1 VTASPNPDGVSF
13 FNFCL
18 KSFKRFNCSADL
30 LAADDRVVFLEWV
43 QRRLRR
49 ARCYRR
55 VLSGAERATL
65 ELTLALAKKG
75 LVKVVSRELL
85 NAIGLILMKVKGAAL
100 RFCDVLAE
108 EGKSMVLEVCRVA
121 ASWGNGSALMWLRDR
136 GFAIYLALV
145 KKSTEM
151 LWALARL

>member
-1 VTASPNPDGVSF
+1 VTASPNLDGLSF
-13 FNFCL
+13 FNSCL
-18 KSFKRFNCSADL
+18 RSFKRFNQSKDP
-30 LAADDRVVFLEWV
+30 LAADDRGVFLEWV
-43 QRRLRR
+43 QRRLKR

-75 LVKVVSRELL
+75 LVKIVSFELL
-85 NAIGLILMKVKGAAL
+85 NAIGLILMKVRDVAL

-108 EGKSMVLEVCRVA
+108 EGRSMVVEVCRVA
-121 ASWGNGSALMWLRDR
+121 ASWGNGSALMWLKDR
-136 GFAIYLALV
+136 SFAIYLALI

-151 LWALARL
+151 LWAAG

>member
-1 VTASPNPDGVSF
+1 MTASPYPRGLSF
-13 FNFCL
+13 FNSCL
-18 KSFKRFNCSADL
+18 KSFKRFNHNTNS

-55 VLSGAERATL
+55 VLSGAERATF

-75 LVKVVSRELL
+75 LVKVVSIELL
-85 NAIGLILMKVKGAAL
+85 NAIGLILMKVKDAAL

-108 EGKSMVLEVCRVA
+108 EGKSMVVEVCRVA
-121 ASWGNGSALMWLRDR
+121 ASWGNGSALMWLKDR
-136 GFAIYLALV
+136 GFAIYLALI
-145 KKSTEM
+145 KKSTKM
-151 LWALARL
+151 LLAAG

>member
-1 VTASPNPDGVSF
+1 MTASPYPRGLSF
-13 FNFCL
+13 FNSCL
-18 KSFKRFNCSADL
+18 KSFKRFNHNTNS

-65 ELTLALAKKG
+65 EITLALAKKG
-75 LVKVVSRELL
+75 LVRVVSRELL
-85 NAIGLILMKVKGAAL
+85 NAIGLILMKVKDVAL

-108 EGKSMVLEVCRVA
+108 EGKSMVVDVCRVA

-136 GFAIYLALV
+136 GFAIYLSLI
-145 KKSTEM
+145 KKSTKM
-151 LWALARL
+151 LLAAG

>member
-1 VTASPNPDGVSF
+1 VTASLNLDGLSF
-13 FNFCL
+13 FNSCL
-18 KSFKRFNCSADL
+18 KSFKRFNRNTDPF
-30 LAADDRVVFLEWV
+30 AADDRVVFLEWV

-75 LVKVVSRELL
+75 LVKVVSSELL
-85 NAIGLILMKVKGAAL
+85 NAIGLILMKVKDAAL

-108 EGKSMVLEVCRVA
+108 DGREMLVDVCRVA
-121 ASWGNGSALMWLRDR
+121 ASWGNGTALMWLRDR
-136 GFAIYLALV
+136 SFAIYLALI

-151 LWALARL
+151 LWAAR

>member
-1 VTASPNPDGVSF
+1 VTASPNLDGLSF
-13 FNFCL
+13 FSSCL
-18 KSFKRFNCSADL
+18 KSFKRFNQSKDP
-30 LAADDRVVFLEWV
+30 LAVDDRVVFLEWV

-75 LVKVVSRELL
+75 LVKVVSIELL
-85 NAIGLILMKVKGAAL
+85 NAIGLILIKVRDVAL

-108 EGKSMVLEVCRVA
+108 EGKSMVVEVCRVA
-121 ASWGNGSALMWLRDR
+121 ASWGNGSALMWLKDR
-136 GFAIYLALV
+136 GFAIYLALI

-151 LWALARL
+151 LWAAR

>member
-1 VTASPNPDGVSF
+1 VTASPSLHGLSF
-13 FNFCL
+13 FNSCL
-18 KSFKRFNCSADL
+18 KSFKRFNHNKDPS
-30 LAADDRVVFLEWV
+30 ADDRVVFLEWV

-55 VLSGAERATL
+55 VLSCTERATL

-75 LVKVVSRELL
+75 LVKIVSFELL
-85 NAIGLILMKVKGAAL
+85 NAIGLILMKVKDAAL

-108 EGKSMVLEVCRVA
+108 EGKSMVVEVCRVA

-136 GFAIYLALV
+136 GFAIYLALI

-151 LWALARL
+151 LWAAR

>member
-1 VTASPNPDGVSF
+1 VTASPYPRGLSF
-13 FNFCL
+13 FNSCL
-18 KSFKRFNCSADL
+18 KSFKRFNHNTNS

-55 VLSGAERATL
+55 VLSCAERATF

-75 LVKVVSRELL
+75 LVKVVSIELL
-85 NAIGLILMKVKGAAL
+85 NAIGLILMKVKDAAL

-108 EGKSMVLEVCRVA
+108 EGKSMVVEVCRVA
-121 ASWGNGSALMWLRDR
+121 ASWGNGSALMWLKDR
-136 GFAIYLALV
+136 GFAIYLALI

-151 LWALARL
+151 LWAAR

>member
-1 VTASPNPDGVSF
+1 MTASPYPRGLSF
-13 FNFCL
+13 FNSCL
-18 KSFKRFNCSADL
+18 KSFKRFSHSADT
-30 LAADDRVVFLEWV
+30 LATDERVVFLEWA

-55 VLSGAERATL
+55 VLSCSERATL

-75 LVKVVSRELL
+75 LIKIVSFELL
-85 NAIGLILMKVKGAAL
+85 NAIGLILMKVRDVAL

-108 EGKSMVLEVCRVA
+108 EGREILVDVCRVA
-121 ASWGNGSALMWLRDR
+121 ASWGNGSALMWLKDR
-136 GFAIYLALV
+136 SFAIYLALI

-151 LWALARL
+151 LWAAG

>member
-1 VTASPNPDGVSF
+1 MTASPYSHGLSF
-13 FNFCL
+13 FNSCL
-18 KSFKRFNCSADL
+18 NSFKRFNHNTDPS
-30 LAADDRVVFLEWV
+30 ADDRVEFLEWV

-55 VLSGAERATL
+55 VLSCAERATL

-75 LVKVVSRELL
+75 LVKVVSIELL
-85 NAIGLILMKVKGAAL
+85 NAIGLILMKVKDAAL

-108 EGKSMVLEVCRVA
+108 EGKSMVVEVCRVA
-121 ASWGNGSALMWLRDR
+121 ASWGNGSALMWLKDR
-136 GFAIYLALV
+136 GFAIYLALI

-151 LWALARL
+151 LWAAG

>member
-1 VTASPNPDGVSF
+1 VTASPYPRGLSF
-13 FNFCL
+13 FNSCL
-18 KSFKRFNCSADL
+18 KSFKRFNHNTNS

-49 ARCYRR
+49 ARCYRM
-55 VLSGAERATL
+55 VLSCAERATL

-75 LVKVVSRELL
+75 LVKVVSIELL
-85 NAIGLILMKVKGAAL
+85 NAIGLILMKVRDVAL

-108 EGKSMVLEVCRVA
+108 EGKSMVLDVCRVA
-121 ASWGNGSALMWLRDR
+121 ASWGNGSALMWLKDR
-136 GFAIYLALV
+136 GFAIYLALI

-151 LWALARL
+151 LWAAR